1 MSLAARGPG
10 NTAVRSGPVSA
21 AAVVCGF
28 NIADACG
35 RLGAGAGEAL
45 IGADECRFY
54 RVLAGRL
61 AICSCIC
68 KPETRPASVAV
79 PACAGGVRTSFI
91 LAGAF

>member
-54 RVLAGRL
+54 RVLAPGGSPFAR
-61 AICSCIC
+61 
-68 KPETRPASVAV
+68 ASVNLRQGQLRWPSLRAR
-79 PACAGGVRTSFI
+79 GVSARPLS
-91 LAGAF
+91 